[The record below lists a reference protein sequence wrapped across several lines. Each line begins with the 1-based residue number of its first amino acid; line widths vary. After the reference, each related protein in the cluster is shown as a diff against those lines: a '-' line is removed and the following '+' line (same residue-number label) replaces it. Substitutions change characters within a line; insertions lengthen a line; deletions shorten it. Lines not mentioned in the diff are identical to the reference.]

1 MRDPSARDTDVHEVT
16 AVALPPLTP
25 EQRAAALEKA
35 AAARRERA
43 ETKNRLKYSQG
54 SLAGVVREGQNNEV
68 IGKMKVSALLEALPG
83 VGKVRARQI
92 MSELG
97 ISESRR
103 VRGLGANQIAALV
116 QRFPGEG
123 H

>member
-1 MRDPSARDTDVHEVT
+1 VP
-16 AVALPPLTP
+16 LPPLTP

-35 AAARRERA
+35 AAARRARA
-43 ETKNRLKYSQG
+43 EVKNRLKYSQG
-54 SLAGVVREGQNNEV
+54 SLGEVIEEGHKDEV

-92 MSELG
+92 MEEIG

-116 QRFPGEG
+116 ERFAR
-123 H
+123 